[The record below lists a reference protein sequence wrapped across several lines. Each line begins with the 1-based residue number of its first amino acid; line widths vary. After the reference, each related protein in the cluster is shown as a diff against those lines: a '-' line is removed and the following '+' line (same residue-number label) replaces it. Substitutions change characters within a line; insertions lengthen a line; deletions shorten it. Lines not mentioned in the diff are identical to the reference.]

1 MFSLNNL
8 RNRNVQQNSF
18 LINFSYDNDYDEV
31 ESKKNVV
38 ARKKQTR
45 NASENILESGNVN
58 IVSHYSGNKYVFN
71 DGQEYVT
78 PYTVNQIGKYK
89 LTGIPSSHPI
99 AILNSGK
106 EKFVQYSVLDDK
118 PIVIRVMGGS
128 FGSPYYDFL
137 DENGNSLNI
146 AGGQF
151 RFMRGRTYRFADY
164 GIYPWHPFQVY
175 ASGISDN
182 SKFRLNG
189 GSYNG
194 SQYFDITI
202 PNTQSTT
209 PGTLYYQC
217 QSHGF
222 MKSNMQLLTRDVNE
236 TGETGNGQNY
246 NFYYGEVTLKVFGDF
261 GNVSTYC
268 YYHGYMGGKNIFKF
282 NALPVLTGPFVKYNT
297 ETGEKEVVRRPDVV
311 N

>member
-106 EKFVQYSVLDDK
+106 EKLFS
-118 PIVIRVMGGS
+118 I
-128 FGSPYYDFL
+128 
-137 DENGNSLNI
+137 
-146 AGGQF
+146 
-151 RFMRGRTYRFADY
+151 
-164 GIYPWHPFQVY
+164 
-175 ASGISDN
+175 
-182 SKFRLNG
+182 
-189 GSYNG
+189 
-194 SQYFDITI
+194 
-202 PNTQSTT
+202 QSSMIN
-209 PGTLYYQC
+209 Q
-217 QSHGF
+217 
-222 MKSNMQLLTRDVNE
+222 
-236 TGETGNGQNY
+236 
-246 NFYYGEVTLKVFGDF
+246 
-261 GNVSTYC
+261 
-268 YYHGYMGGKNIFKF
+268 
-282 NALPVLTGPFVKYNT
+282 
-297 ETGEKEVVRRPDVV
+297 
-311 N
+311 